1 MKERI
6 LDTKN
11 HVNDVSTNLITME
24 FLYFGEKRRYPMNKD
39 KLIKW
44 INEEIEKYQGGGMRD
59 AARVDE
65 LQKALRY
72 IKSQPEEPI

>member
-1 MKERI
+1 
-6 LDTKN
+6 
-11 HVNDVSTNLITME
+11 
-24 FLYFGEKRRYPMNKD
+24 MNKD